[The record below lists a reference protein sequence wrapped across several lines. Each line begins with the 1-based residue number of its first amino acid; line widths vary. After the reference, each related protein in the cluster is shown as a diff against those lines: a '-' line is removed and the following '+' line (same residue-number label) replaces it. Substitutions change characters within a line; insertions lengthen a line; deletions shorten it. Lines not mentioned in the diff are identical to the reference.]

1 MVLHCRTS
9 KLLLS
14 VLSHYPNIVVFEAMQ
29 YSHNEKFLPSMFP
42 ISIRSFPILKISEKG
57 NHMLEIDLQKLLF
70 ICVVGVIGETFTI
83 LALYVIDGH
92 FGITHFSYQK
102 ICLTR

>member
-42 ISIRSFPILKISEKG
+42 ISIRSFPILKISKKG
-57 NHMLEIDLQKLLF
+57 IQKLEIDLQKLLF
-70 ICVVGVIGETFTI
+70 ICVIGVIG
-83 LALYVIDGH
+83 VISWCHGV
-92 FGITHFSYQK
+92 TKRS
-102 ICLTR
+102 

>member
-29 YSHNEKFLPSMFP
+29 YSHNGQFLPSMFP
-42 ISIRSFPILKISEKG
+42 ISIRSFPILKISKKG
-57 NHMLEIDLQKLLF
+57 IQKLEIDLQKLLV
-70 ICVVGVIGETFTI
+70 ICVIGVIGVVRNSSS
-83 LALYVIDGH
+83 LRY
-92 FGITHFSYQK
+92 
-102 ICLTR
+102 